1 MFAKISEI
9 VENSNLLVCV
19 LIDEIESLAHARN
32 QCTSGI
38 WWLEIRLKYT
48 ECL

>member
-1 MFAKISEI
+1 MFTKITEI

-32 QCTSGI
+32 QCISGTFFTTSGQYI
-38 WWLEIRLKYT
+38 K
-48 ECL
+48 